1 MGDNDKPFGRLAA
14 EHKKIIMLHFFA
26 DLQFQN
32 SHTETIS
39 SLLLSFPYMPNQ
51 WENEF
56 HLGAEMNFFL
66 SR

>member
-14 EHKKIIMLHFFA
+14 EHKKIIMLYFFA

-32 SHTETIS
+32 SS
-39 SLLLSFPYMPNQ
+39 FLLSFPYMPNQ

-56 HLGAEMNFFL
+56 HSGAEMKSFL